1 MSDEPMRRDP
11 IAKSGSLQSLL
22 DFIGKLS
29 SAKIFFRLDSHRDE
43 AVMVRVDV
51 PGERWE
57 VEFFADGEVEV
68 ERFLSS
74 GGVCGGEEAQ
84 RLLAELIE
92 QNQD

>member
-1 MSDEPMRRDP
+1 MQMSQ
-11 IAKSGSLQSLL
+11 SGSLRSLL
-22 DFIGKLS
+22 DFINALS

-43 AVMVRVDV
+43 AVMVSVDV

-74 GGVCGGEEAQ
+74 DGVLGGEEAR
-84 RLLAELIE
+84 RLITELIE
-92 QNQD
+92 QNRD